1 MLALA
6 LEADG
11 TWLMKVDGH
20 QPAIESRQ
28 HARNAPPAVISSSV
42 SATCH
47 HSL

>member
-28 HARNAPPAVISSSV
+28 HARNAPPAVISSFCLGNLS
-42 SATCH
+42 SFP
-47 HSL
+47 